1 MLNAKEQTWD
11 SITENPDDL
20 LPADTNDFT
29 EEKVKN
35 EIKQLKHNNSPD
47 TDATQQRCKG
57 QEGIAMYYATRF
69 GPQAR
74 YLQSERTVLQCATLR
89 KVTW

>member
-11 SITENPDDL
+11 STNENHDDL

-29 EEKVKN
+29 EDKVKS
-35 EIKQLKHNNSPD
+35 EIKQLKHNNSPG

-57 QEGIAMYYATRF
+57 QEGIAM
-69 GPQAR
+69 
-74 YLQSERTVLQCATLR
+74 
-89 KVTW
+89 